1 MKKCI
6 KCNIEK
12 DFHKFTKS
20 KSSKD
25 GFRNEC
31 KICKND
37 ISRKLYQLNIQK
49 ERERNR
55 NRNNNELVKESK
67 RKWRENNREYST
79 KYYRKNS
86 KKIQKRIT
94 ERQKTDIIFALSNNI
109 RKRINLSFRYYGYT
123 KKSKC
128 YEIIGCSFE
137 FLKQYL
143 ESKFENWMNWDNRG
157 KYNGE
162 FNFGWDIDHIIPLSI
177 AKTEDDIIRLNHYT
191 NLQPLCSKINRDIKR
206 NKKKTK

>member
-6 KCNIEK
+6 KCEIDKEISE
-12 DFHKFTKS
+12 FTPRKN
-20 KSSKD
+20 SKD
-25 GFRNEC
+25 GYRNEC
-31 KICKND
+31 RSCKN
-37 ISRKLYQLNIQK
+37 IFN
-49 ERERNR
+49 RERYQVNID
-55 NRNNNELVKESK
+55 KE
-67 RKWRENNREYST
+67 RENNRKYNKTDKAKESKKKWRDKNKGYGT
-79 KYYRKNS
+79 LYYRENS
-86 KKIQKRIT
+86 EKINSMVRY
-94 ERQKTDIIFALSNNI
+94 RHKTDIIFALSNNI
-109 RKRINLSFRYYGYT
+109 RKRINLSFRCYGYT

-143 ESKFENWMNWDNRG
+143 ESKFETWMNWENRG

-162 FNFGWDIDHIIPLSI
+162 FNCGWDIDHIIPLSI

-206 NKKKTK
+206 NK